1 MRYNSFQIRLTRQIQ
16 ISRRTNC
23 ERKVITCTTTINNYD
38 EIEETR
44 LCYLKWLLWMTLK
57 LLFEEKHCAR
67 KNGSAK
73 VYFFVVKLRIKF
85 KVLSLNITHF
95 FNCERIYNKYIIL
108 TVTWSE
114 ESDHVLIQPFGSSY
128 CYNNIILTISR
139 FEKLHVQT
147 NR

>member
-1 MRYNSFQIRLTRQIQ
+1 MRTQGNYLHHYYQQLRWNRGNASLL
-16 ISRRTNC
+16 S
-23 ERKVITCTTTINNYD
+23 KVT
-38 EIEETR
+38 
-44 LCYLKWLLWMTLK
+44 TLK

-67 KNGSAK
+67 KKGSAK

-95 FNCERIYNKYIIL
+95 FNCERIYSERIYNKYIIL

>member
-1 MRYNSFQIRLTRQIQ
+1 
-16 ISRRTNC
+16 
-23 ERKVITCTTTINNYD
+23 
-38 EIEETR
+38 
-44 LCYLKWLLWMTLK
+44 MTLK

-73 VYFFVVKLRIKF
+73 AYFFVVKLRIKF

-147 NR
+147 NRSSSCDSKHKYNIWKRNEDSYISYCIGRSVDEQIYSWGVLMIL